1 MNWLITYDR
10 RCQYKDPK
18 ACINSP
24 LHGCIHPLVAG
35 HHLSAIL
42 TCCCT
47 TSFQHCV
54 MPVIPQGLFTAG
66 LITPELDSL
75 FLPFFPSA
83 NCMLHNIKEPYKS
96 QVFSMTQQQ
105 SLKAPDKLALLN
117 RWDSTTVSQKVYSI
131 SFRLY
136 DCTTNGNLVYL

>member
-1 MNWLITYDR
+1 MNYKEACMMNWLIAYDR

-18 ACINSP
+18 VCINDSLLDACIRP
-24 LHGCIHPLVAG
+24 LAAG

-66 LITPELDSL
+66 LRTPELDSL

-83 NCMLHNIKEPYKS
+83 NCMLHNIREHYKS
-96 QVFSMTQQQ
+96 LVFSTTQQQ
-105 SLKAPDKLALLN
+105 TLKHL
-117 RWDSTTVSQKVYSI
+117 
-131 SFRLY
+131 
-136 DCTTNGNLVYL
+136 TN